1 MEAAAA
7 AAEAKVC
14 SSIQVG
20 AHQTGEPFFF
30 FIFYFHAM
38 RRAAA
43 VARID
48 NNHVSVVY
56 S

>member
-1 MEAAAA
+1 MAAAAAA

-30 FIFYFHAM
+30 YFLLSCNAKGS
-38 RRAAA
+38 RR
-43 VARID
+43 RE
-48 NNHVSVVY
+48 NR
-56 S
+56 

>member
-1 MEAAAA
+1 MAAAAAA

-30 FIFYFHAM
+30 LFFTFM
-38 RRAAA
+38 QCEGQPPSRE
-43 VARID
+43 
-48 NNHVSVVY
+48 
-56 S
+56 